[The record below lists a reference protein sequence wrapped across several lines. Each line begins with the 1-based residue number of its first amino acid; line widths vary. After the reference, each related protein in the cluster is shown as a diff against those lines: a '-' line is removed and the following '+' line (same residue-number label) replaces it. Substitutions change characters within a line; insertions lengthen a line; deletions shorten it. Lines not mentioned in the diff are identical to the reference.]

1 MNPFV
6 VSQSN
11 HERIQGTTCS
21 FLTTETL
28 NRHGTHS
35 SRASSLPQ
43 NQAMVGASLLATVL
57 VQTFPSTEQTLPLAQ
72 MERVLI
78 GVCAMLVAGVL
89 PAKRCYFSINCF
101 NTTAWFCVSSLA
113 E

>member
-1 MNPFV
+1 
-6 VSQSN
+6 
-11 HERIQGTTCS
+11 
-21 FLTTETL
+21 
-28 NRHGTHS
+28 
-35 SRASSLPQ
+35 
-43 NQAMVGASLLATVL
+43 
-57 VQTFPSTEQTLPLAQ
+57 

-101 NTTAWFCVSSLA
+101 NTTAWLCVSSLA